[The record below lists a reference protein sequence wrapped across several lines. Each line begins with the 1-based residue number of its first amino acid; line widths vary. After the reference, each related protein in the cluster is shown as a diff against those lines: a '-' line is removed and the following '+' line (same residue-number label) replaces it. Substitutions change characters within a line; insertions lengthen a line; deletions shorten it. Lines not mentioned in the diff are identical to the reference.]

1 MIKAMSRRFVGRGA
15 RVCRSALST
24 APPKGSGPDSGSG
37 SASASASG
45 SGSSIPTVVGIA
57 AGLAGGVYI
66 YASYT
71 SQDPLELGNIYLQ
84 QAIQAV
90 QGKTPEKSTAPTV
103 PTQHQP
109 PAVPPAEKTKQEAA
123 PIPSVAKETVPAPAP
138 AAPVA
143 TPVTLPTSVPTTAPV
158 APPAPVSAPAPA
170 PAPPAPTPAPAPKA
184 AAPKPNRDYL
194 TLPAVPSETRS
205 VQVPRESMTATLS
218 DLEAQSVALRKEL
231 DNTLLRDLHTL
242 DANALRT
249 RVAQLAAEFFERTKW
264 EGVRMHQALR
274 LVEADVSKRY
284 LDLLAQQRAE
294 LEVEANKALQA
305 RENGIFLEAS
315 RRNQEAIIK
324 QEEMTNA
331 TLRAQAE
338 GFKSAMDAALKK
350 QETELEAQ
358 YRDDMNHNLARLR
371 EAHVQQMLSVQ
382 GQISELQAQIAA
394 FHTAADA
401 IGGSKVRSVNM
412 HKHSAA
418 VMTLENALKSSAP
431 LGQLLAAVK
440 ESCDAD
446 PLVLAV
452 LSSIPAEVASR
463 GAPTVSDLKTRF
475 GVVRS
480 EVRKVALAPEGL
492 PNVIGHVVGS
502 GLARLYWAPSGPVKG
517 DGTEEILSRA
527 AYCLDQGRLTDAL
540 SELDA
545 VSGPTEKGMMADFY
559 QLAQHRLAADMAVSA
574 LRANAIIKHASIAE
588 SKD

>member
-1 MIKAMSRRFVGRGA
+1 MMIKSLSRRVGARTREFVGRA
-15 RVCRSALST
+15 ALST
-24 APPKGSGPDSGSG
+24 APKGSPGSE
-37 SASASASG
+37 SASASSASGG

-71 SQDPLELGNIYLQ
+71 GQDPLALAKASLQ
-84 QAIQAV
+84 QAVEAV
-90 QGKTPEKSTAPTV
+90 QGKAAEKSAA
-103 PTQHQP
+103 
-109 PAVPPAEKTKQEAA
+109 PAVTAKTDKPAEVIAPSAVPAEKPNKEATPAVVAAVKKETAPATVTPVAA
-123 PIPSVAKETVPAPAP
+123 PAS

-143 TPVTLPTSVPTTAPV
+143 APATLPTPAPSAAPVV
-158 APPAPVSAPAPA
+158 APPAPVPAS
-170 PAPPAPTPAPAPKA
+170 
-184 AAPKPNRDYL
+184 APKPNRDYL
-194 TLPAVPSETRS
+194 TLPAVPSEIRS
-205 VQVPRESMTATLS
+205 MQVPRESVTASLN

-231 DNTLLRDLHTL
+231 DNTLLRDLNTL

-294 LEVEANKALQA
+294 LEVEANKSLQA

-315 RRNQEAIIK
+315 RRNQEVIIK

-350 QETELEAQ
+350 QEAELEAQ

-371 EAHVQQMLSVQ
+371 EGHVQQMMSVQ

-394 FHTAADA
+394 FHSAAYA
-401 IGGSKVRSVNM
+401 IGSSKVKSVNM

-431 LGQLLAAVK
+431 LGQYLSAVK
-440 ESCDAD
+440 DSCDSD

-452 LSSIPAEVASR
+452 LSSIPAEVATR
-463 GAPTVSDLKTRF
+463 GAPTVSELKTRF

-502 GLARLYWAPSGPVKG
+502 GLAKLYWAPSGPVKG

-540 SELDA
+540 TELDA
-545 VSGPTEKGMMADFY
+545 VSGSTEKGLLSDWY
-559 QLAQHRLAADMAVSA
+559 VLAQHRLSADMATVA
-574 LRANAIIKHASIAE
+574 LRSNAIIKHSSIAE
-588 SKD
+588 TN